1 MIQNNKIIESL
12 QTQETNYRELLM
24 SYLSKW
30 KIFVLLLI
38 VCIGS
43 AHIYLR
49 YANPLYEAN
58 ATILIKNSQKIG
70 TGMSET
76 SVFEDLSVFGES
88 QSIENEKSILNSR
101 NIMRKVIMN
110 LGIRHEYY
118 SLGTVTGFNR
128 FEQYNNAPIRIEFQY
143 EDTISFINTR
153 HQLKL
158 KIENEKKY
166 FGRDEYFNSI
176 IVKSDEDLTGKIKNV
191 KILES
196 NKNTLFGE
204 IITNYNQK
212 INRF

>member
-1 MIQNNKIIESL
+1 
-12 QTQETNYRELLM
+12 M

-158 KIENEKKY
+158 KIENEKKVRIKTKLGGY
-166 FGRDEYFNSI
+166 TYEFNKWYS
-176 IVKSDEDLTGKIKNV
+176 VQ
-191 KILES
+191 
-196 NKNTLFGE
+196 NKN
-204 IITNYNQK
+204 IRI
-212 INRF
+212 RVVP